1 MKKEIFNH
9 YATKVADLFDVSED
23 DLFAPKRTMAISDAR
38 SLLYYL
44 CYIRPM
50 NVSYIKK
57 YMEDRGFKV
66 LHTSILYGINNVK
79 KKMREDSDYINII
92 ENISQWEIY

>member
-50 NVSYIKK
+50 NVSYIKNIWRTEGLK
-57 YMEDRGFKV
+57 YYI
-66 LHTSILYGINNVK
+66 HLYSMALI
-79 KKMREDSDYINII
+79 M
-92 ENISQWEIY
+92 